1 MINWSFKKFDDL
13 TPDELYSVLQ
23 LRNEVFV
30 VEQNCVF
37 QDADNKDQDSHHL
50 MGWDNKMLVAYSRI
64 VPHGIAYDS
73 FPSIGRVVT
82 SPRMRKAGIG
92 KILMQQS
99 IEELQKLF
107 GKSSIK
113 LGAQLYLKTFY
124 ESFGFVQS
132 SEVYMEDGIPHI
144 EMIRTTSTRKSSK

>member
-1 MINWSFKKFDDL
+1 MIKWVLKHFNDL
-13 TPDELYSVLQ
+13 SVSELYAIMQ

-37 QDADNKDQDSHHL
+37 QDADNKDQRSHHL
-50 MGWDNKMLVAYSRI
+50 MGWDNQKLVAYSRI
-64 VPHGIAYDS
+64 VPPGIAYDS

-82 SPRMRKAGIG
+82 SPTMRTTGIG

-113 LGAQLYLKTFY
+113 LGAQLYLKKFY

-132 SEVYMEDGIPHI
+132 SEVYIEDGIPHI
-144 EMIRTTSTRKSSK
+144 EMIRTT